1 MNRRE
6 FLKQAALAGLGAV
19 ALSGCRHSTRS
30 ASEPKVGRNRWQ
42 AGPVNGV
49 DLVVAHRT
57 VATEAVRAALQPF
70 GGMAG
75 FVRPGDRVLIK
86 PNLAWARLPEQ
97 GACTSPEVLRAVI
110 EACQEAGAG
119 SVVVGDH
126 TCDSARVAFE
136 LSGAREVCRQTGVPL
151 VDYSP
156 RSYYRPIRIAGGGGL
171 QEDEVVA
178 DVLNCDVYINLPTL
192 KHHATSQIT
201 LALKNQMGLVRDRQ
215 RYHAA
220 KRGGEADN
228 LHRNI
233 VDLATALRPT
243 LNILDGTRALKTNGP
258 KGPGLVEDLG
268 LVCASPNICAVDA
281 YGARLLGFDPTE
293 IPHIVLA
300 SQAGLGAFDLEAIAL
315 KEV

>member
-1 MNRRE
+1 MNRRD
-6 FLKQAALAGLGAV
+6 FLKHATAAGLGAI
-19 ALSGCRHSTRS
+19 ALAGCRTSSPS
-30 ASEPKVGRNRWQ
+30 AAGPKVGRNRWS

-49 DLVVAHRT
+49 ELVAARGDT
-57 VATEAVRAALQPF
+57 PAEAVTSALAPF
-70 GGMAG
+70 GGMTT

-86 PNLAWARLPEQ
+86 PNLAWARTPDQ

-110 EACQEAGAG
+110 EACQDAGARAI
-119 SVVVGDH
+119 VVGDH
-126 TCDSARVAFE
+126 ACDSARVAFD
-136 LSGAREVCRQTGVPL
+136 LSGARSVCQETGVPL
-151 VDYSP
+151 VDYSS
-156 RSYYRPIRIAGGGGL
+156 RQYYRPIKFSAGVAIHD
-171 QEDEVVA
+171 DEAVA
-178 DVLNCDVYINLPTL
+178 DVLNSDVYINLPTL
-192 KHHATSQIT
+192 KHHATSEVT
-201 LALKNQMGLVRDRQ
+201 LALKNQMGLIRDRQ
-215 RYHAA
+215 RYHSA

-268 LVCASPNICAVDA
+268 LVCVSPNICAVDA
-281 YGARLLGFDPTE
+281 YGARLLGYDPAK

-300 SQAGLGAFDLEAIAL
+300 AQAGLGTFDLDAIAV